1 MEGSVRTGH
10 RGVGAFGAHTIE
22 YFYSNT
28 WLPSGLQVPYTIQNT
43 EPCPQVALLEVWVP
57 SWRGGEISSF
67 RSQKTFVFSG
77 THGLGEKTT
86 ALKMTEEELIQTL
99 SSAKE
104 ETRNQK
110 HGALTGLSCQSN
122 GIIAPAQKLLQ
133 ESLPRWGEW
142 RKGQLLVRQ
151 PDSFGCKETLS
162 QREARTVGI
171 RDNLFCFP
179 GELQDAKLHFLTRAR
194 TWGGKADGV
203 THHLALTLTPLKYVH
218 TPAYTC
224 ISGSAVPLA
233 PALPTTWNVL
243 SVLSPQSD
251 SLH

>member
-1 MEGSVRTGH
+1 MTCCGRK
-10 RGVGAFGAHTIE
+10 RKLAAH
-22 YFYSNT
+22 NT
-28 WLPSGLQVPYTIQNT
+28 DTRQSKKQKPP
-43 EPCPQVALLEVWVP
+43 
-57 SWRGGEISSF
+57 WRGGKISSF
-67 RSQKTFVFSG
+67 RITKDVCLLRNPWAG
-77 THGLGEKTT
+77 GTT
-86 ALKMTEEELIQTL
+86 ALNMTGEELIQTL

-133 ESLPRWGEW
+133 DSLPRWGEW

-171 RDNLFCFP
+171 RDNLFCLP

-233 PALPTTWNVL
+233 PTLPTTWNVL